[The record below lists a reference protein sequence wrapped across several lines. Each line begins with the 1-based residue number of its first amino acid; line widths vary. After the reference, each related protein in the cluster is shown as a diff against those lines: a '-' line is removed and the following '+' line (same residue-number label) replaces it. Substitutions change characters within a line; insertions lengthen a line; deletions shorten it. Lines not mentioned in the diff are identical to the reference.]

1 MEFNPLIMLLS
12 AVIFFIYGTI
22 CVISAMFTF
31 FIESYH
37 KLDEKLNLEIFS
49 SKILTPL
56 DAGINS
62 LDVWL
67 FEHNKVVG
75 PLLMVLCL
83 LDMRLTFNLLNSL
96 RP

>member
-1 MEFNPLIMLLS
+1 MEFNPIIVLLS
-12 AVIFFIYGTI
+12 AVIFFVYGSI

-37 KLDEKLNLEIFS
+37 KLDEKLNINMLS

-56 DAGINS
+56 DADIDI
-62 LDVWL
+62 LDVWM

-75 PLLMVLCL
+75 PLLILLCL
-83 LDMRLTFNLLNSL
+83 VDMKLTFSLLNTL